1 MRLDLPQELPRYR
14 EIAPGV
20 PTPDERSVPKE
31 AESHPILRRLKT
43 LAERAGQYRLNHEPP
58 RRTNSAPPR
67 QEREVPAHRHKVRDP
82 REVSDSRRTQRNRI
96 PSQTIGLQLR
106 PEECRSML
114 ELGRFRVVR
123 TADLAD
129 TIYGGK
135 SRKLEEDLRYLRSK
149 GLVATRH
156 INLRRDGKRRT
167 IERVEVA
174 SLTKD
179 GRAWLR
185 TSGTVPNGQT
195 VYAGFVKPRELE
207 HDSLIYRA
215 YRKEAETIAE
225 KGGTNLRVKL
235 DFEIKAQV
243 QKAIYAERKADPKR
257 DIAEIK
263 QQVAERLDLPFV
275 NGHIQIPDAR
285 IEFDRKPDN
294 NQNPNQGSRTGHED
308 IEVLTAAY
316 HAGHLRSKAQ
326 AGFRNYASTSDRAT
340 LTAKIE
346 DDHDLMQDIFDL

>member
-1 MRLDLPQELPRYR
+1 MRLDFPPELPRRR

-20 PTPDERSVPKE
+20 PRPDERSVAKE
-31 AESHPILRRLKT
+31 PEQHPILRRLKT

-58 RRTNSAPPR
+58 RHTNSAPPR
-67 QEREVPAHRHKVRDP
+67 QGREVPACRHKVRDP
-82 REVSDSRRTQRNRI
+82 REVPDARRTQRNRI
-96 PSQTIGLQLR
+96 PSQTIGLRLR
-106 PEECRSML
+106 PEERRSML

-123 TADLAD
+123 TADLAG
-129 TIYGGK
+129 TIYDGK
-135 SRKLEEDLRYLRSK
+135 VRKLEEDLRYLRSK

-156 INLRRDGKRRT
+156 INLRRDGRRRT
-167 IERVEVA
+167 IERTEVA
-174 SLTKD
+174 TLTKD

-185 TSGTVPNGQT
+185 TSGEVPKEQAI
-195 VYAGFVKPRELE
+195 YAGFVKPRELE

-215 YRKEAETIAE
+215 YRKEAEKIADR
-225 KGGTNLRVKL
+225 GGTNLRVKL
-235 DFEIKAQV
+235 DFEIKANV

-263 QQVAERLDLPFV
+263 KEIARRLELPFV
-275 NGHIQIPDAR
+275 DGHIQIPDAR
-285 IEFDRKPDN
+285 IEFERKLDN
-294 NQNPNQGSRTGHED
+294 NQDPDPGSRTGHED

-326 AGFRNYASTSDRAT
+326 AGFRNYTSASDRAT

-346 DDHDLMQDIFDL
+346 DDHDLMQGILDL